1 MNAKIPPTSFSRT
14 APKRPFKT
22 IEGVQRFFQLT
33 TKEVDLIRSLARVAD
48 PNGRE
53 HLEFVK
59 LAESA
64 PNTFIELGPALFS
77 FPYQDTHRTHW
88 PEDQRQTVAVE
99 NRAWAVAK
107 CGNPELAVEIFAKVA
122 FELPEVFIDIFI
134 ALMIDSVQDE
144 TKLIRTIFH
153 ALKKKPGFN
162 VQDVFELINKKIE
175 RKFPDENVAKAEK
188 EKILQSYK
196 EVMME

>member
-33 TKEVDLIRSLARVAD
+33 TKEVDLIRNLAKAAD

-53 HLEFVK
+53 RLEFVS

-64 PNTFIELGPALFS
+64 PETFIKLGPALFS

-107 CGNPELAVEIFAKVA
+107 CGNTEIAVEVFAKVA
-122 FELPEVFIDIFI
+122 FELPEVFTDIFT
-134 ALMIDSVQDE
+134 ALMVDSVQDE
-144 TKLIRTIFH
+144 TKLICTIFY

-162 VQDVFELINKKIE
+162 IQDVLELINRKIE
-175 RKFPDENVAKAEK
+175 RKFPDENVATAEK
-188 EKILQSYK
+188 EKILESYK
-196 EVMME
+196 EVMIE